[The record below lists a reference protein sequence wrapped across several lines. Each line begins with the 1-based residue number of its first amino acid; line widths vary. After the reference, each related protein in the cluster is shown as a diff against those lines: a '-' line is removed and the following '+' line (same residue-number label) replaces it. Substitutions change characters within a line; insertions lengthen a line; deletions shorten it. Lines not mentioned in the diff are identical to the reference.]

1 MMARSFSGIYPMV
14 YAFFDEEGSLACEP
28 VLALVEAMVRHRVH
42 GVAVLG
48 LASEVNKLSLEERH
62 QLLDWVAEAVA
73 GRVPLCVTVAESSV
87 REQVA
92 FGRTA
97 IERGAQWLILQ
108 PPPVK
113 GIDEGELIR
122 FFGAVAD
129 KIDVPVAIQNAPQ
142 YLGIGLSN
150 RGLKEL
156 NSLHP
161 NVAIVK
167 TEATAVAVERLI
179 SETDGRLAVFNGR
192 GGLEMVDALRAGCA
206 GLIPG
211 GESFDRLVRAYEEM
225 RIGHE
230 SEAEVAYGE
239 ALPVIAFLE
248 DTVDHLVA
256 YGKLVAA
263 HRLGMALKG
272 HRLPTTE
279 TTAFGIAAVE
289 RFARQLGPL

>member
-1 MMARSFSGIYPMV
+1 MAPPFSGIYPMV
-14 YAFFDEEGSLACEP
+14 YAFFDEGGSLAREP
-28 VLALVEAMVRHRVH
+28 VVALVEAMVRHRVH

-48 LASEVNKLSLEERH
+48 LASEVNKLSIGERH
-62 QLLDWVAEAVA
+62 QLLDWVAEAIA

-113 GIDEGELIR
+113 GIDEGALIR

-129 KIDVPVAIQNAPQ
+129 KLDVPVAIQNAPQ
-142 YLGIGLSN
+142 YLGIGLSK

-156 NSLHP
+156 NALHP
-161 NVAIVK
+161 NIVIVK
-167 TEATAVAVERLI
+167 TETTAVAVERLI

-192 GGLEMVDALRAGCA
+192 GGLETVDALRAGCA

-211 GESFDRLVRAYEEM
+211 GESFDRLVKAYEEM

-263 HRLGMALKG
+263 YRLGVAVNG

-279 TTAFGIAAVE
+279 TTSFGMAAVK
-289 RFARQLGPL
+289 RFAQQLGPL

>member
-1 MMARSFSGIYPMV
+1 MRPPFSGIYPMV
-14 YAFFDEEGSLACEP
+14 YAFFDEDGTLAREP

-48 LASEVNKLSLEERH
+48 LASEVNKLSLGERH
-62 QLLDWVAEAVA
+62 QLLDWVAEVVA
-73 GRVPLCVTVAESSV
+73 GRVPLCVTVAETSV

-97 IERGAQWLILQ
+97 VERGAQWLILQ

-129 KIDVPVAIQNAPQ
+129 KLDVPIAIQNAPQ
-142 YLGIGLSN
+142 YLGVGLSN

-156 NSLHP
+156 NALHS
-161 NVAIVK
+161 NIVIVK

-192 GGLEMVDALRAGCA
+192 GGLETVDALRAGCA

-248 DTVDHLVA
+248 DTIDHLVA

-263 HRLGMALKG
+263 HRLGMAIKG

-279 TTAFGIAAVE
+279 RTSFGMAAVE